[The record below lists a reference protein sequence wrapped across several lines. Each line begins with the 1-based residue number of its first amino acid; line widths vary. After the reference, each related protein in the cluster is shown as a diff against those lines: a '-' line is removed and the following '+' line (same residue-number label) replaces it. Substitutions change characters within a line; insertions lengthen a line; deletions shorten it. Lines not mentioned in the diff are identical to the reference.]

1 MRAVIRI
8 GILALISSAVAA
20 TDAVAALGWLEKLSG
35 PGPFK
40 GPQYALTLACYGWPG
55 PLSKAREV
63 SLRAGEAAQTQAAE
77 SALLPL
83 WRCHEIDPNQ
93 MRVDLGV
100 DMARLSTNE
109 NPLMYAAGQQ
119 KPGVRAFLF
128 VPYVSVSVAVGL
140 EAGVGFGLVRFTD
153 RQSDEVDTNSRV
165 DFSSTKALIQPIRLT
180 VKPLAPFFDSTKW
193 DFLQFAF
200 NGTLILQTVRDRD
213 FGAVPGTFREPTE
226 MLWQCELR
234 IDLGHLLLPGQTRS
248 RRR

>member
-1 MRAVIRI
+1 MRTM
-8 GILALISSAVAA
+8 ILVLISSAAAA
-20 TDAVAALGWLEKLSG
+20 TDATAALGWLEKLSG

-55 PLSKAREV
+55 PLFKSHGASV
-63 SLRAGEAAQTQAAE
+63 RAGESSQTPAAE
-77 SALLPL
+77 PTVLPL

-100 DMARLSTNE
+100 DLARLSTNE
-109 NPLMYAAGQQ
+109 NPLTYAAGQQ

-128 VPYVSVSVAVGL
+128 VPYVSVSVVVGL
-140 EAGVGFGLVRFTD
+140 EAGVGLGFVRFTD
-153 RQSDEVDTNSRV
+153 RQSNQIDDSNRI

-193 DFLQFAF
+193 DFLQLAF
-200 NGTLILQTVRDRD
+200 NGTLILQTLQERD

-226 MLWQCELR
+226 MLWQTELR
-234 IDLGHLLLPGQTRS
+234 IDLGHLLLPGQKRS